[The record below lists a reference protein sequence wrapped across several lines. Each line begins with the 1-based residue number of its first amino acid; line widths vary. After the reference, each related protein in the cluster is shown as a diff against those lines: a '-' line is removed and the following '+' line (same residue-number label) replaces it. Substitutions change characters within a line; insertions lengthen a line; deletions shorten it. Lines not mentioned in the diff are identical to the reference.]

1 MKKQYIAPKL
11 KCVEFKV
18 ELGFIVSSLTQG
30 TTCYDDDDEELDD
43 SPWIG
48 YHDGNNEDWD

>member
-1 MKKQYIAPKL
+1 MKKQYMAPKL

-48 YHDGNNEDWD
+48 YRDGNNEDWD